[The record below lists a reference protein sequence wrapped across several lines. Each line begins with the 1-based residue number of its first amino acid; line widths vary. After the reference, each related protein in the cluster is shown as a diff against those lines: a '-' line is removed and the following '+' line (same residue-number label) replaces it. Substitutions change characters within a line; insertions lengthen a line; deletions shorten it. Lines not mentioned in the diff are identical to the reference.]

1 MALRH
6 YALVLIHPA
15 EVDELD
21 ATGYRLVCKGDGTV
35 IFMLFVPGYDDDE
48 DCKILPTVVTK
59 SRPMSHYIYYV
70 LSSWS
75 PPALYHNAIHK

>member
-35 IFMLFVPGYDDDE
+35 IFMLFVPGYDDE
-48 DCKILPTVVTK
+48 DYNMLPGVVTV
-59 SRPMSHYIYYV
+59 SRPLTHFILHVITQWTHSRLRY
-70 LSSWS
+70 
-75 PPALYHNAIHK
+75 NAIHK